1 MKLTGKVALVTGSG
15 RGLGRVI
22 ALRLAEEGAD
32 LVVHYAASVDGANEV
47 VNIVHGMGGRAVA
60 VQADIARREE
70 VSRLFDVVDREFG
83 KLDILVNS
91 AGVSHGTP
99 LDALSDEAIAALVGI
114 NLCGPLYVTSAA
126 AKRMPEGGRVVN
138 LASSLAEFPLPGASL
153 YAGTKAAIKAF
164 SESWAKELGVK
175 GITVN
180 TVTPGATSPG
190 MMESAS
196 GGYRDFFA
204 NASPF
209 KRIGRADE
217 VAAVVAF
224 LCSPE
229 ASWVSG
235 THVLVNGAANA

>member
-99 LDALSDEAIAALVGI
+99 LDALSDEA
-114 NLCGPLYVTSAA
+114 
-126 AKRMPEGGRVVN
+126 
-138 LASSLAEFPLPGASL
+138 
-153 YAGTKAAIKAF
+153 
-164 SESWAKELGVK
+164 
-175 GITVN
+175 
-180 TVTPGATSPG
+180 
-190 MMESAS
+190 
-196 GGYRDFFA
+196 
-204 NASPF
+204 
-209 KRIGRADE
+209 
-217 VAAVVAF
+217 
-224 LCSPE
+224 
-229 ASWVSG
+229 
-235 THVLVNGAANA
+235 